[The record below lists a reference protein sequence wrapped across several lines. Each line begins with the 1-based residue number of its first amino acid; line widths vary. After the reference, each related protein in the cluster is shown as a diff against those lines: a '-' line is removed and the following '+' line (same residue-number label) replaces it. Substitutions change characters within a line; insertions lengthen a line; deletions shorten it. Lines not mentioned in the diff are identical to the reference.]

1 MSLCD
6 EVMTRTQTPV
16 HRDNSALEA
25 QIRDDVQRHLESGGV
40 INVVDYG
47 ATADPMAARVVIN
60 EFKPSQPNELQK
72 RLKAGERGRKIAL
85 ERSK

>member
-16 HRDNSALEA
+16 RRDNSALEA
-25 QIRDDVQRHLESGGV
+25 QIRDDVQRHLESGGA
-40 INVVDYG
+40 INVVEYG
-47 ATADPMAARVVIN
+47 ATADPMVTRVFV
-60 EFKPSQPNELQK
+60 NELKPNQNSEYKK